1 MSAGADY
8 VLSKRTDLYAVGA
21 WQRANVEQRTFDGG
35 TQTAQASIG
44 SYGYDGTC
52 TQWIVNLA
60 LRHRF

>member
-8 VLSKRTDLYAVGA
+8 VLSTRATLYAVGA
-21 WQRANVEQRTFDGG
+21 WQRANVKQRTFDGG

-44 SYGYDGTC
+44 SYGYDSTC
-52 TQWIVNLA
+52 TQWIVNRG

>member
-8 VLSKRTDLYAVGA
+8 VLSTRATLYAVGA
-21 WQRANVEQRTFDGG
+21 WQRANVEQRTFDDG

-44 SYGYDGTC
+44 SYGYDGTR
-52 TQWIVNLA
+52 TQGIVNLG